1 MRNENRK
8 QKHYVSIINSH
19 FSFLTSHL
27 KILSARIRIIT
38 LIYVFILAGIVALA
52 DSRQTQYLFTFIRSL
67 PLGDKIGHFCLM
79 GTLSLLVNLTL
90 NAKTFRVWKLNYLLG
105 SLIVAAVVTT
115 EEFSQMF
122 IGARTFDLYD
132 LIFDYAGIFLLGE
145 TARAVCRKMSRVNS
159 FY

>member
-8 QKHYVSIINSH
+8 QKHYVSIINSY
-19 FSFLTSHL
+19 FSFLISHL

-38 LIYVFILAGIVALA
+38 VTYVFILAGIVVLA
-52 DSRQTQYLFTFIRSL
+52 DVPETQYLFTFIRSL

-79 GTLSLLVNLTL
+79 GMLSLLVNLAL
-90 NAKTFRVWKLNYLLG
+90 NAKTFCVWKLDYLLG

-122 IGARTFDLYD
+122 IGGRTFDLYD
-132 LIFDYAGIFLLGE
+132 LIFDYAGILLLGE
-145 TARAVCRKMSRVNS
+145 TARAICRKLPRANS